1 MASDTASVSFKRMN
15 LVISDLD
22 RALRVYRDCLGLV
35 IENIKD
41 SDAASYSYT
50 VFEFP
55 REAKIR
61 FATLDAPGQKRTFA
75 LTEVTGVTLPPPP
88 VPRLTAA
95 VIQVDGFDDAI
106 ARLKDEGVKIYPEG
120 VLKDEHGKPKGRE
133 LGFVDHDGHLIVI
146 YRLHDA

>member
-1 MASDTASVSFKRMN
+1 MASDTATVSFKRMN

-41 SDAASYSYT
+41 SVAASYSYT

-61 FATLDAPGQKRTFA
+61 FATLDTPGQKRTFA
-75 LTEVTGVTLPPPP
+75 LTEVTGVKLPSPP

-95 VIQVDGFDDAI
+95 VIQIDKFDDAI

-120 VLKDEHGKPKGRE
+120 VLEDEYGTPKGRE